1 LLGRGISSEDEL
13 VCFGNAKYCNPKFVW
28 VTIIGPTALIF
39 LNSDKLGKSYANNM
53 LAGDIN
59 NGLLYCFTLNEP
71 RDNILI
77 NQSYQRDTKVLAD
90 NQVDDTREN

>member
-1 LLGRGISSEDEL
+1 M
-13 VCFGNAKYCNPKFVW
+13 F
-28 VTIIGPTALIF
+28 T
-39 LNSDKLGKSYANNM
+39 
-53 LAGDIN
+53 GDIN
-59 NGLLYCFTLNEP
+59 NGLLYRFILNEP